1 MIRHQVKRLTGVSS
15 KDRHTSIIHFD
26 GGSDLVEIE
35 LGTTELRR
43 LLREVANQLSS
54 PEPLNLSTGSH
65 SGWPRQE
72 TTSQASTGI
81 ARKGQGK
88 CRCTVKSIPSQ

>member
-1 MIRHQVKRLTGVSS
+1 MEMIRHQVKRLTGVSIS
-15 KDRHTSIIHFD
+15 KDRNTSIIHFD

-54 PEPLNLSTGSH
+54 PDSIIRFQQDVN
-65 SGWPRQE
+65 
-72 TTSQASTGI
+72 QA
-81 ARKGQGK
+81 KQ
-88 CRCTVKSIPSQ
+88 